1 MNVLVESFFHLQF
14 HRLRLAALR
23 VGRPFSS
30 FIGPGIPDILAQKDF
45 LRPASVL
52 VLGFGAGAFRF
63 EPVSLLYLARPLAV
77 SPAPLD
83 TGNFSPFFTERL
95 TCFLLIAGEF
105 VVRERKCV
113 VPKHQAVQ
121 TGRQLGQHRACAM
134 RLQSLLRLM
143 SRCPRSPRDQ

>member
-1 MNVLVESFFHLQF
+1 MNVLVESVFHLQF
-14 HRLRLAALR
+14 QRLRLAALR

-45 LRPASVL
+45 LRPASAFVFGL
-52 VLGFGAGAFRF
+52 GAGALRF

-95 TCFLLIAGEF
+95 TCFLLIVGEL
-105 VVRERKCV
+105 VVRELKFV
-113 VPKHQAVQ
+113 EPKRRA
-121 TGRQLGQHRACAM
+121 GQKA
-134 RLQSLLRLM
+134 RLPDQRRDYDLQRQSLLRLK
-143 SRCPRSPRDQ
+143 